1 MPSVLNQDVDISMT
15 SAVFSRF
22 QNLVMVACCVFL
34 MACGTGTSDPGN
46 TEGNVVTEPEAPTT
60 PEPTE
65 KTGAEYFYSYCRGC
79 HEAQANGTH
88 QAPQLHF
95 IKEDYARW
103 IIRNG
108 RYNLNVRM
116 PQFGEESLTE
126 TQLDEIIVWLS
137 SFERPTTGAGL
148 YRVFCEHCHGADATG
163 GEVRKDITNDITTP
177 SLVLDMIR
185 RGSGGTDY
193 LKRSDYMPA
202 RSEEELSG
210 AEAQLI
216 IEYIQEIAGL

>member
-1 MPSVLNQDVDISMT
+1 MT

-22 QNLVMVACCVFL
+22 QTLVMVTCCVL
-34 MACGTGTSDPGN
+34 VIACGSDTSDSNN
-46 TEGNVVTEPEAPTT
+46 TGGNVVTEPEAPPI

-79 HEAQANGTH
+79 HGAQAEGTH

-108 RYNLNVRM
+108 RYNINGRM
-116 PQFGEESLTE
+116 PQFGEASLNE

-137 SFERPTTGAGL
+137 SFERPTTGQGL
-148 YRVFCEHCHGADATG
+148 YLVFCQHCHGAEGTG
-163 GEVRKDITNDITTP
+163 GEVRQDITNDISTP

-202 RSEEELSG
+202 RSEEELSD

-216 IEYIQEIAGL
+216 IEYIQELAGL